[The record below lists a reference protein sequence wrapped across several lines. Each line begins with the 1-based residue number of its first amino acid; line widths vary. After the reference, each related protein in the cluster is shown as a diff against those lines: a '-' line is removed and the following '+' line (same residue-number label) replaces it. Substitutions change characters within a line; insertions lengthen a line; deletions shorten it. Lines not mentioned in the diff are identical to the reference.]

1 MCYNI
6 HIDKIIGG
14 KKMAIKVRV
23 LHFSNKGKMIS
34 LADAICAKLDCK
46 SDTIPPAYPCENER
60 LVIIGA
66 SVGKEVPN
74 QLRLFCAGL
83 NKSRA
88 HNVAFYIDGTE
99 EAATQ
104 LKNLIREAGANPIEE
119 VHFCKGG
126 LPLKFVKGISEE
138 ERAGIVDWAS
148 KIHAE
153 LSNK

>member
-6 HIDKIIGG
+6 LNVKLLEVINV
-14 KKMAIKVRV
+14 AIKVRV
-23 LHFSNKGKMIS
+23 LYFSNKGKMIS

-66 SVGKEVPN
+66 SIGKEIPN

-88 HNVAFYIDGTE
+88 HNVALYIDGPKGTVTE
-99 EAATQ
+99 
-104 LKNLIREAGANPIEE
+104 LKNLISEAGANVINE
-119 VHFCKGG
+119 VHYCEGG
-126 LPLKFVKGISEE
+126 LPLKFMKKITDE
-138 ERAGIVDWAS
+138 ERKSIVEWAS
-148 KIHAE
+148 KIHAD
-153 LSNK
+153 LSNQ